1 MFNFYYSLVLA
12 FGLFFEVT
20 IKERKRQKKK
30 KKKRKKKSRTVTF
43 MLWIPP
49 LGCSIVDPINTD
61 FAVQLFLGIEASI
74 CFENFGCSNIKEIVK
89 I

>member
-20 IKERKRQKKK
+20 IKERKRKKK
-30 KKKRKKKSRTVTF
+30 EKEKKSRLF
-43 MLWIPP
+43 HLLWIRP

-61 FAVQLFLGIEASI
+61 FTVQLFLGIEASI